1 MTIDQRLKTNLLMIN
16 SWRGAEIIDD
26 ARDCYADNPDEKV
39 DVDEPRFKG
48 HVGRDN
54 VGFQQGK
61 HDDEENAGEHM
72 CNQLSHTLKIIQ
84 IKNISCKK
92 TAKYKTLLDGA
103 SPNLF
108 GSVISMQAWL
118 QRSPFEVVFRLRAT
132 PFAQDDNSAHRLQP
146 TAYFLPST
154 HLLSFH
160 PYKPLNIGPHYE
172 H

>member
-1 MTIDQRLKTNLLMIN
+1 MG
-16 SWRGAEIIDD
+16 W
-26 ARDCYADNPDEKV
+26 
-39 DVDEPRFKG
+39 
-48 HVGRDN
+48 DN
-54 VGFQQGK
+54 VSFQQGK

-118 QRSPFEVVFRLRAT
+118 QHSPFEVVFRLRR
-132 PFAQDDNSAHRLQP
+132 QDDALVFRLI
-146 TAYFLPST
+146 TIFPSV
-154 HLLSFH
+154 
-160 PYKPLNIGPHYE
+160 
-172 H
+172 

>member
-1 MTIDQRLKTNLLMIN
+1 MIDSR
-16 SWRGAEIIDD
+16 RGAEIIDD
-26 ARDCYADNPDEKV
+26 ARDRYADNPDQKI

-72 CNQLSHTLKIIQ
+72 CNQLCHTLKIIQ

-92 TAKYKTLLDGA
+92 TAKRESNT
-103 SPNLF
+103 
-108 GSVISMQAWL
+108 
-118 QRSPFEVVFRLRAT
+118 RL
-132 PFAQDDNSAHRLQP
+132 S
-146 TAYFLPST
+146 SKI
-154 HLLSFH
+154 LSFH

>member
-1 MTIDQRLKTNLLMIN
+1 MIDSR
-16 SWRGAEIIDD
+16 RGAEIIDD
-26 ARDCYADNPDEKV
+26 ARDRYADNPDQKI

-54 VGFQQGK
+54 VSFQQGK
-61 HDDEENAGEHM
+61 HDDKENAGEHM

-92 TAKYKTLLDGA
+92 TAKRESNT
-103 SPNLF
+103 
-108 GSVISMQAWL
+108 
-118 QRSPFEVVFRLRAT
+118 RL
-132 PFAQDDNSAHRLQP
+132 S
-146 TAYFLPST
+146 SKI
-154 HLLSFH
+154 LSFH

>member
-1 MTIDQRLKTNLLMIN
+1 MIN
-16 SWRGAEIIDD
+16 SWRSAEVIDD

-103 SPNLF
+103 SPNLLW
-108 GSVISMQAWL
+108 GKPQPLRLGYIHASMAATL
-118 QRSPFEVVFRLRAT
+118 AFRGCLRAT
-132 PFAQDDNSAHRLQP
+132 PFAQDDNSAHRLLP

>member
-1 MTIDQRLKTNLLMIN
+1 MIN
-16 SWRGAEIIDD
+16 SRRGAQVIDD
-26 ARDCYADNPDEKV
+26 ARHCYANNPDKKV

-48 HVGRDN
+48 QVSRNN

-61 HDDEENAGEHM
+61 HYDEENAGEHM

-92 TAKYKTLLDGA
+92 TAKRESNT
-103 SPNLF
+103 
-108 GSVISMQAWL
+108 
-118 QRSPFEVVFRLRAT
+118 RL
-132 PFAQDDNSAHRLQP
+132 S
-146 TAYFLPST
+146 SKI
-154 HLLSFH
+154 LSFH